1 MTTGTAP
8 PATPTTTST
17 TQTSTPIQQLCCQSV
32 FSELPSSQATESRAT
47 QLSEPKPELSSA
59 STLSAS
65 CVKLITRSARSACL
79 LRSELPTSHTLSPLP
94 KSPAGPTPTTQPT
107 SLLSTASTRPTLL
120 SSSSRV
126 VHRLPDQHAQPASRT
141 TCLVT
146 PVRQTTTSE
155 HSQESTNVSRPDPSQ
170 PATDQTSPSPIPRL
184 SSLVTL
190 PRTASGA
197 TSTASSARSAQP
209 QATPS

>member
-79 LRSELPTSHTLSPLP
+79 VRSELPTSHTLSPLP

-120 SSSSRV
+120 SSSSRAAT
-126 VHRLPDQHAQPASRT
+126 RAKEQHARLVSRT
-141 TCLVT
+141 L
-146 PVRQTTTSE
+146 
-155 HSQESTNVSRPDPSQ
+155 
-170 PATDQTSPSPIPRL
+170 
-184 SSLVTL
+184 SLVTRAMQ
-190 PRTASGA
+190 PTSG
-197 TSTASSARSAQP
+197 TL
-209 QATPS
+209 